1 MKNNHK
7 SAINKLNIVISIIIA
22 FASWVYVVYNFA
34 PMKDVTYTNIPV
46 SYVGEENLEY
56 QGLKLKDTGEKTVD
70 VVLSIKRID
79 YSKITNDDIQ
89 VVADVSDA
97 IEGNN
102 GISLD
107 VLTPEGSTLK
117 KISTKSVSVK
127 VGEKK

>member
-1 MKNNHK
+1 MKNNHR

-46 SYVGEENLEY
+46 SYVGEESLEY
-56 QGLKLKDTGEKTVD
+56 QGLKLKDVEEKTVD
-70 VVLSIKRID
+70 VVLSIRRTD

-107 VLTPEGSTLK
+107 VLTPEGSTLQ

>member
-1 MKNNHK
+1 MKNNHR

-46 SYVGEENLEY
+46 SYVGEESLEY
-56 QGLKLKDTGEKTVD
+56 QGLKLKDAEEKTVD
-70 VVLSIKRID
+70 VVLSIRRTD

-107 VLTPEGSTLK
+107 VLTPEGSTLQ